1 MLSLVVRADA
11 GRYRVE
17 GCALCALL
25 FFDTPT
31 ALPARRLV
39 QRSETVDKRQAV
51 LPILRRS
58 LLNKPGLR
66 GNSVVFGIA
75 GEVVGGWENCS
86 ISPEFWNG
94 LSVLAYCPKSHVF
107 SWHLEPAQFGYLR
120 NGVVGCARWDLEAL
134 RRGTT
139 CSEAAFSARGRLR
152 SVATIGLDQ
161 LIPAGADKDHFVRG
175 RL

>member
-25 FFDTPT
+25 FSDTPT
-31 ALPARRLV
+31 PLPARRLV
-39 QRSETVDKRQAV
+39 QRSETVDQRQAV

-66 GNSVVFGIA
+66 GHSVAFGIA

-86 ISPEFWNG
+86 ISPGFRNTAVVSKVWVYGTAQGGGTQLVQERMG
-94 LSVLAYCPKSHVF
+94 SHQAVQ
-107 SWHLEPAQFGYLR
+107 SSL
-120 NGVVGCARWDLEAL
+120 
-134 RRGTT
+134 
-139 CSEAAFSARGRLR
+139 
-152 SVATIGLDQ
+152 IGLQ
-161 LIPAGADKDHFVRG
+161 NLGAHSRREQRQPFWHPVRRCSPARSGC
-175 RL
+175 